1 MVGMFDIV
9 GFQRLLNSLGL
20 DGVLA
25 RVGELERHLRLHFRW
40 EARFVMFSDTVLLYS
55 HPLPAGGNE
64 IREWA
69 RQHHVDAFLRWC
81 SLLQALSLIA
91 ELPMRGG
98 VALGECALAPSRG
111 RLVGQPIA
119 DAYLLSEAQDW
130 IGVALHESCIPQLLR
145 YEPSS
150 AGVTVRTKIPLKG
163 QTAAIDGWTLDWPRT
178 FPDRVAVGDQLSR
191 QLLREALSKQVKENH
206 GSSHAKRWLRT
217 WEYFE
222 KRSGLPS
229 ELPPEGAEIYLAPAQ
244 GAEA

>member
-1 MVGMFDIV
+1 MFDIV
-9 GFQRLLNSLGL
+9 GFQGLLDSLGL

-25 RVGELERHLRLHFRW
+25 RVGELEGHLRLNFRW

-55 HPLPAGGNE
+55 HPLPAGGND

-69 RQHHVDAFLRWC
+69 RQEHIDTFLRWC

-111 RLVGQPIA
+111 RLVGQPIV

-130 IGVALHESCIPQLLR
+130 IGVALHESCIPHLLR
-145 YEPSS
+145 YEPSY
-150 AGVTVRTKIPLKG
+150 AGMTVRTKIPLKG
-163 QTAAIDGWTLDWPRT
+163 QTAVRDGWTLDWPRVL
-178 FPDRVAVGDQLSR
+178 PDRVAVGDQLSR
-191 QLLREALSKQVKENH
+191 QLLREALSKQVEENH
-206 GSSHAKRWLRT
+206 GSPYAERWLRT

-222 KRSGLPS
+222 RRAGFPK
-229 ELPPEGAEIYLAPAQ
+229 ELPPQGAQIYLAPAQ
-244 GAEA
+244 AG